1 MTILLTDDQRR
12 DIRSG
17 TIKAL
22 LTQTNLF
29 NGDPIK
35 PVLQVA
41 LDILEI
47 DRAIQIAKEAVAG
60 GVDWIEAGTPLI
72 KSEGMNAVR
81 QLKAAFPD
89 HVILAD
95 MKTIDTGAM
104 EIEMAAKAGA
114 DIVILLGSADDSTV
128 QDAIRAARKYGVK
141 LMADLISAD
150 DPANR
155 AAQLVDMGID
165 YINIHAGIDQQMTG
179 EDPVK
184 LLKKIKVNVPVA
196 VAGGLDAQSAAKAVL
211 SGARIVI
218 VGGNIVRSSNVTASA
233 KAIRQSID
241 APDITEEKERS
252 IEEKTIELL
261 KSVSTPNI
269 SDAMHR
275 KGAMKSIHSICLGA
289 KAVGRAVTVATFEG
303 DWAKTVEAIDM
314 AKEGDVIVI
323 YNGSPH
329 VAPWGEL
336 ATLSCMNR
344 KIAGVVIDGAVRD
357 VDDIRRLN
365 FPVFAVSIVP
375 NAGEPKG
382 FGEINAEIK
391 CGGQTVRPGD
401 YIVGDDNGVVVVP
414 KERGYEIARR
424 AVEVE
429 KNESR
434 IRDEIMKGKTLS
446 RVLSLEKWEKR

>member
-1 MTILLTDDQRR
+1 M
-12 DIRSG
+12 
-17 TIKAL
+17 
-22 LTQTNLF
+22 
-29 NGDPIK
+29 
-35 PVLQVA
+35 
-41 LDILEI
+41 
-47 DRAIQIAKEAVAG
+47 
-60 GVDWIEAGTPLI
+60 DWIEAGTILI

-104 EIEMAAKAGA
+104 EVEMAAKAGA
-114 DIVILLGSADDSTV
+114 DIVILLSSADDSTI
-128 QDAIRAARKYGVK
+128 QDAVRAARKYGVK
-141 LMADLISAD
+141 LMADLISSD

-155 AAQLVDMGID
+155 AVQLVDMGID

-179 EDPVK
+179 NDPVK
-184 LLKKIKVNVPVA
+184 DIKELKVNVPVA
-196 VAGGLDAQSAAKAVL
+196 VAGGLDAKSAAKAVV

-218 VGGNIVRSSNVTASA
+218 VGGNIVRSSNVTAAA
-233 KAIRQSID
+233 KVIRRSID
-241 APDITEEKERS
+241 VPSISEEKETS
-252 IEEKTIELL
+252 IDEKTIELL
-261 KSVSTPNI
+261 KHVSTPNI

-275 KGAMKSIHSICLGA
+275 KGAMRSIHSICPGT

-303 DWAKTVEAIDM
+303 DWAQIVAAIGM
-314 AKEGDVIVI
+314 AKEGDIIVL
-323 YNGSPH
+323 YPGSQH

-344 KIAGVVIDGAVRD
+344 KIEGVVIDGAVRD

-382 FGEINAEIK
+382 FGEINAEIT

-414 KERGYEIARR
+414 RERGYEIARR

-434 IRDEIMKGKTLS
+434 IRDEILKGKTLS

>member
-1 MTILLTDDQRR
+1 M
-12 DIRSG
+12 
-17 TIKAL
+17 
-22 LTQTNLF
+22 
-29 NGDPIK
+29 
-35 PVLQVA
+35 
-41 LDILEI
+41 
-47 DRAIQIAKEAVAG
+47 
-60 GVDWIEAGTPLI
+60 DWIEAGTPLI

-81 QLKAAFPD
+81 KLKEAFPD

-128 QDAIRAARKYGVK
+128 QDAVRSARKYGVK

-150 DPANR
+150 DPSNR
-155 AAQLVDMGID
+155 AVQLVDMGVD

-179 EDPVK
+179 NDPVK
-184 LLKKIKVNVPVA
+184 NIIEFKLNVPLA
-196 VAGGLDAQSAAKAVL
+196 VAGGLDAKSAAKAVV

-218 VGGNIVRSSNVTASA
+218 VGGNIVRSSNVTAAA
-233 KAIRQSID
+233 KAIRRSID
-241 APDITEEKERS
+241 VPSITEEKETS
-252 IEEKTIELL
+252 IDEKTIELL
-261 KSVSTPNI
+261 KHVSTPNI
-269 SDAMHR
+269 TDAMHR
-275 KGAMKSIHSICLGA
+275 KGAMKNIHTICPGT
-289 KAVGRAVTVATFEG
+289 KAAGKAVTVATFEG

-336 ATLSCMNR
+336 ATLSCVNR

-357 VDDIRRLN
+357 VDDIRRLK

-382 FGEINAEIK
+382 FGEINSEIK
-391 CGGQTVRPGD
+391 CGEQTVRPGD
-401 YIVGDDNGVVVVP
+401 YIVGDDNGVVVIP

-434 IRDEIMKGKTLS
+434 IRDEILKGKTLS

>member
-1 MTILLTDDQRR
+1 M
-12 DIRSG
+12 
-17 TIKAL
+17 
-22 LTQTNLF
+22 
-29 NGDPIK
+29 
-35 PVLQVA
+35 
-41 LDILEI
+41 
-47 DRAIQIAKEAVAG
+47 
-60 GVDWIEAGTPLI
+60 DWIEAGTILI

-104 EIEMAAKAGA
+104 EVEMAAKAGA
-114 DIVILLGSADDSTV
+114 DIVILLGSSDDSTI
-128 QDAIRAARKYGVK
+128 QDAVRAARKYGVK
-141 LMADLISAD
+141 LMADLISID
-150 DPANR
+150 DPSNR
-155 AAQLVDMGID
+155 AVQLVDMGID

-179 EDPVK
+179 NDPVK
-184 LLKKIKVNVPVA
+184 DIKELKVNVPVA
-196 VAGGLDAQSAAKAVL
+196 VAGGLDAKSAAKAVV

-218 VGGNIVRSSNVTASA
+218 VGGNIVRSSNVTAAA
-233 KAIRQSID
+233 KVIRRSID
-241 APDITEEKERS
+241 VPSISEEKETS
-252 IEEKTIELL
+252 IDEKTIELL
-261 KSVSTPNI
+261 KHVSTPNI

-275 KGAMKSIHSICLGA
+275 KGAMRSIHSICPGT

-314 AKEGDVIVI
+314 AKEGDIIVI
-323 YNGSPH
+323 YNGSQH

-344 KIAGVVIDGAVRD
+344 KIEGVVIDGAVRD

-382 FGEINAEIK
+382 FGEINAEIT

-414 KERGYEIARR
+414 RERGYEIARR
-424 AVEVE
+424 SVEVE

-434 IRDEIMKGKTLS
+434 IRDEILKGKTLS

>member
-1 MTILLTDDQRR
+1 M
-12 DIRSG
+12 
-17 TIKAL
+17 
-22 LTQTNLF
+22 
-29 NGDPIK
+29 IK

-81 QLKAAFPD
+81 QLKEAFPD
-89 HVILAD
+89 NVIVAD

-114 DIVILLGSADDSTV
+114 DIIILLGSADDSTV

-141 LMADLISAD
+141 LMADLISID
-150 DPANR
+150 EPAKR
-155 AAQLVDMGID
+155 AVHLVDMGID

-184 LLKKIKVNVPVA
+184 LMKNLKVSVPVA
-196 VAGGLDAQSAAKAVL
+196 VAGGLDAHGAAKAVL

-233 KAIRQSID
+233 KAIKQSID
-241 APDITEEKERS
+241 TPDLSEEKEKT
-252 IEEKTIELL
+252 IDEKTIELL
-261 KSVSTPNI
+261 KRVSTPNI

-275 KGAMKSIHSICLGA
+275 KGAMKNIHSICPGA
-289 KAVGRAVTVATFEG
+289 KIAGRAVTVATFEG
-303 DWAKTVEAIDM
+303 DWAKTVEAIDI
-314 AKEGDVIVI
+314 AKEGDIIVI
-323 YNGSPH
+323 YNGSQH

-336 ATLSCMNR
+336 ATLSCINR
-344 KIAGVVIDGAVRD
+344 KISGVVIDGAVRD

-365 FPVFAVSIVP
+365 FPVFAVSVVP

-391 CGGQTVRPGD
+391 CGEQSVRPGD

-414 KERGYEIARR
+414 KERGNEIARR

-434 IRDEIMKGKTLS
+434 IRDEIKRGRTLS
-446 RVLSLEKWEKR
+446 QVLSLEKWEKK